1 MALSNIER
9 QKKFVLDQKKEGL
22 IRVSFYVDR
31 KEWERFK
38 KSKQDLSWSDYVR
51 ALYRFMVKHK
61 FSTK

>member
-9 QKKFVLDQKKEGL
+9 QKKFTSDKKKEGL
-22 IRVSFYVDR
+22 IRVSFWVDR

-38 KSKQDLSWSDYVR
+38 KAKQALSWSEYFN
-51 ALYRFMVKHK
+51 ALYRFMVKNK

>member
-1 MALSNIER
+1 MALTNAER
-9 QKKFVLDQKKEGL
+9 QKKFTSDKKKEGL

-38 KSKQDLSWSDYVR
+38 KAKRDLSWSDYFL

>member
-1 MALSNIER
+1 MALSNAER
-9 QKKFVLDQKKEGL
+9 QKKFTSDKKKEGL

-38 KSKQDLSWSDYVR
+38 KSKRDLSWSDYFSS
-51 ALYRFMVKHK
+51 LYRFMVKYK

>member
-1 MALSNIER
+1 MALTNSER
-9 QKKFVLDQKKEGL
+9 QKKFTSDKKKEGL

-38 KSKQDLSWSDYVR
+38 KAKRDLSWSDYFSS
-51 ALYRFMVKHK
+51 LYRFMVKYK